1 MSGAVFGGPD
11 PKIQCPKAPTCALA
25 NYKQDSMGA
34 SMGHF
39 YRTTILRNPKKLVCT
54 RWPLHY
60 CDETIPGKSEPCL
73 QTLCKELNLRTRCGE
88 VSGLKV
94 LGLGPISTIVIIIV
108 TTTTI
113 DVTTD
118 ICHGHHVHLF
128 RPFVVSVRVTSVAA
142 ATDADSFMVNRVQAN
157 NAGRND
163 EDHPSPF
170 SSSSSE
176 PSSSL
181 PSSSSSPA

>member
-1 MSGAVFGGPD
+1 MSGAVFGIPD

-113 DVTTD
+113 DVTTFVMVIMF
-118 ICHGHHVHLF
+118 ICSVLLSFLF
-128 RPFVVSVRVTSVAA
+128 VLLLLLLLLMLTVSW
-142 ATDADSFMVNRVQAN
+142 
-157 NAGRND
+157 
-163 EDHPSPF
+163 
-170 SSSSSE
+170 
-176 PSSSL
+176 
-181 PSSSSSPA
+181 